1 MNWIGIL
8 LLIIHVI
15 ACSGLIVIVLLQAGR
30 GASLGAAFGG
40 GSSQTLFGARSA
52 TLIGRL
58 TWVLAGVF
66 MATSLLL
73 AMPNISPWGELGAES
88 GPAVLERAPLAP
100 APVEESAPAI
110 PGAASQAQP
119 VTGGEGEAR
128 QEQWPAQPGVPA
140 ETPAPQTEA
149 PTSAPDAPQQP

>member
-8 LLIIHVI
+8 LLVIHVI
-15 ACSGLIVIVLLQAGR
+15 ACSGLIIIVLLQAGK

-40 GSSQTLFGARSA
+40 GASQTIFGARSA

-73 AMPNISPWGELGAES
+73 AMISPWGDLEAES
-88 GPAVLERAPLAP
+88 GPAILEQAPVAP
-100 APVEESAPAI
+100 AAAEETSSGI
-110 PGAASQAQP
+110 PGAASQTEAAP
-119 VTGGEGEAR
+119 GAGEAR
-128 QEQWPAQPGVPA
+128 SEQWPTQPGVPA
-140 ETPAPQTEA
+140 ETPIQPETPAPA
-149 PTSAPDAPQQP
+149 ADAEEQP